1 MICSGWWQ
9 LTQCIFTSRASHR
22 LACLSSPV
30 CSSKRQKAVPSVFV
44 KKTKRRPRC
53 VRQKEGKTSTMRE
66 KWEEPRDNKWGT
78 CLWQLSPPTFIVGKW
93 SHASLLWHFCV
104 LILSYCVHVFD
115 LVSFFG
121 LKGLRKIQPKYVVT
135 SEKVSHYWSW
145 GPDYGE
151 KSLLSVWQNILTTE
165 LGECLESQECSDVG

>member
-22 LACLSSPV
+22 LECLSSPV

-135 SEKVSHYWSW
+135 SEAEGQIMTRKAFLVSDKIFWQLNLVNVWKVRNAVT
-145 GPDYGE
+145 
-151 KSLLSVWQNILTTE
+151 LANI
-165 LGECLESQECSDVG
+165 